1 MFTVTKSVEVKYPLI
16 NMNGEVENTTNTE
29 TEVTENS
36 GVGGLGIAIAGLA
49 ILGTVA
55 VGKAVYTGGKKLIGK
70 VKANIDKKK
79 ESVEQG
85 EETDVF
91 LEEYD
96 DETENEE
103 A

>member
-1 MFTVTKSVEVKYPLI
+1 MAELENEVLT
-16 NMNGEVENTTNTE
+16 GEVENTTNTE

-36 GVGGLGIAIAGLA
+36 GIGGLGIAIAGLA

-70 VKANIDKKK
+70 AKANLDKRKG
-79 ESVEQG
+79 SV
-85 EETDVF
+85 
-91 LEEYD
+91 
-96 DETENEE
+96 DEVEDEDFILNEAFEVTENEKE

>member
-1 MFTVTKSVEVKYPLI
+1 MAELENEVLT
-16 NMNGEVENTTNTE
+16 GEVENTTNTE

-36 GVGGLGIAIAGLA
+36 GIGGLGIAIAGLA

-55 VGKAVYTGGKKLIGK
+55 VGKAVYTGGKKLIS
-70 VKANIDKKK
+70 KAKAKLDKKK
-79 ESVEQG
+79 ESVEQD
-85 EETDVF
+85 EELDVF

-96 DETENEE
+96 DETENEKK

>member
-1 MFTVTKSVEVKYPLI
+1 MAELENEVLT
-16 NMNGEVENTTNTE
+16 GEVENTTNTE

-36 GVGGLGIAIAGLA
+36 GIGGLGIAIAGLA

-70 VKANIDKKK
+70 VKANLDKKK
-79 ESVEQG
+79 ESVELD
-85 EETDVF
+85 EEDFILNESFEV
-91 LEEYD
+91 
-96 DETENEE
+96 TENEE

>member
-1 MFTVTKSVEVKYPLI
+1 MAELENEVLT
-16 NMNGEVENTTNTE
+16 GEVENTTNTE

-36 GVGGLGIAIAGLA
+36 GIGGLGIAIAGLA

-70 VKANIDKKK
+70 AKANLDKRKG
-79 ESVEQG
+79 SVEQV
-85 EETDVF
+85 EAEVVDEDDF
-91 LEEYD
+91 I
-96 DETENEE
+96 DETESEEE

>member
-1 MFTVTKSVEVKYPLI
+1 MAELENEVLT
-16 NMNGEVENTTNTE
+16 GEVENTTNTE

-36 GVGGLGIAIAGLA
+36 GIGGLGIAIAGLA

-70 VKANIDKKK
+70 VKANLDKKK
-79 ESVEQG
+79 ESVELVEEDVILNEDF
-85 EETDVF
+85 EET
-91 LEEYD
+91 ESE
-96 DETENEE
+96 EE

>member
-1 MFTVTKSVEVKYPLI
+1 MAELENEVLT
-16 NMNGEVENTTNTE
+16 GEVENTTNTE

-36 GVGGLGIAIAGLA
+36 GIGGLGIAIAGLA

-70 VKANIDKKK
+70 AKANLDKKK
-79 ESVEQG
+79 ESVEQV
-85 EETDVF
+85 EAEVV
-91 LEEYD
+91 LSEYD
-96 DETENEE
+96 DETENEKE

>member
-1 MFTVTKSVEVKYPLI
+1 MAELENEVLT
-16 NMNGEVENTTNTE
+16 GEVENTTNTE

-36 GVGGLGIAIAGLA
+36 GIGGLGIAIAGLA

-79 ESVEQG
+79 ESVEQD
-85 EETDVF
+85 EELDVF

-96 DETENEE
+96 DETENEK

>member
-1 MFTVTKSVEVKYPLI
+1 MAELENEVLT
-16 NMNGEVENTTNTE
+16 GEVENTTNTE

-36 GVGGLGIAIAGLA
+36 GIGGLGIAIAGLA

-70 VKANIDKKK
+70 AKANLDKRKG
-79 ESVEQG
+79 SVEQG
-85 EETDVF
+85 EGSEVV
-91 LEEYD
+91 ED
-96 DETENEE
+96 DFVYENEIEKE

>member
-1 MFTVTKSVEVKYPLI
+1 MAELENEVLT
-16 NMNGEVENTTNTE
+16 GEVENTTNTE

-36 GVGGLGIAIAGLA
+36 GIGGLGIAIAGLA

-70 VKANIDKKK
+70 VKANLDKKK
-79 ESVEQG
+79 ESVDLV
-85 EETDVF
+85 EEPEVVLT
-91 LEEYD
+91 EYH
-96 DETENEE
+96 DEPESEEE

>member
-1 MFTVTKSVEVKYPLI
+1 MAELENEVLT
-16 NMNGEVENTTNTE
+16 GEVENTTNTE

-36 GVGGLGIAIAGLA
+36 GIGGLGIAIAGLA

-70 VKANIDKKK
+70 AKAKLDKRKG
-79 ESVEQG
+79 SVDEV
-85 EETDVF
+85 EDDFILNEAF
-91 LEEYD
+91 
-96 DETENEE
+96 DETENEKK

>member
-1 MFTVTKSVEVKYPLI
+1 MAELENEVLT
-16 NMNGEVENTTNTE
+16 GEVENATNTE

-36 GVGGLGIAIAGLA
+36 GIGGLGIAIAGLA

-70 VKANIDKKK
+70 AKANLDKRKG
-79 ESVEQG
+79 SVEQVEEEVVDAETV
-85 EETDVF
+85 EET
-91 LEEYD
+91 ESE
-96 DETENEE
+96 EE

>member
-1 MFTVTKSVEVKYPLI
+1 MADLENEVLT
-16 NMNGEVENTTNTE
+16 GEVENTTNTE

-36 GVGGLGIAIAGLA
+36 GIGGLGIAIAGLA

-70 VKANIDKKK
+70 AKANLDKKK
-79 ESVEQG
+79 ESVELV
-85 EETDVF
+85 EEPEVV
-91 LEEYD
+91 LSEYD
-96 DETENEE
+96 DETENEKK

>member
-1 MFTVTKSVEVKYPLI
+1 MAELENEVLT
-16 NMNGEVENTTNTE
+16 GEVENTTNTE

-36 GVGGLGIAIAGLA
+36 GIGGLGIAIAGLA

-55 VGKAVYTGGKKLIGK
+55 VGKAVYTGGKKLISK
-70 VKANIDKKK
+70 AKANLDKRK

-85 EETDVF
+85 EGSEVV
-91 LEEYD
+91 EAEIV
-96 DETENEE
+96 DETENEKK

>member
-1 MFTVTKSVEVKYPLI
+1 MAELENEVLT
-16 NMNGEVENTTNTE
+16 GEVENTTNTE

-36 GVGGLGIAIAGLA
+36 GIGGLGIAIAGLA

-70 VKANIDKKK
+70 VKAKLDEKK
-79 ESVEQG
+79 ESVELVEEPEVVLSEYN
-85 EETDVF
+85 EET
-91 LEEYD
+91 ESE
-96 DETENEE
+96 EE

>member
-1 MFTVTKSVEVKYPLI
+1 MAELENEVLT
-16 NMNGEVENTTNTE
+16 GEVENTTNTE

-36 GVGGLGIAIAGLA
+36 GIGGLGIAIAGLA

-55 VGKAVYTGGKKLIGK
+55 VGKAVYTGGKKLIRK
-70 VKANIDKKK
+70 AKANIDKRKGSVDQVE
-79 ESVEQG
+79 ESEVVEY
-85 EETDVF
+85 EI
-91 LEEYD
+91 D

>member
-1 MFTVTKSVEVKYPLI
+1 MAELENEVLT
-16 NMNGEVENTTNTE
+16 GEVENTTNTE

-36 GVGGLGIAIAGLA
+36 GIGGLGIAIAGLA

-70 VKANIDKKK
+70 VKANIDKKEK
-79 ESVEQG
+79 SVELV
-85 EETDVF
+85 EEPEVV
-91 LEEYD
+91 LSEYD

>member
-1 MFTVTKSVEVKYPLI
+1 MAELENEVLT
-16 NMNGEVENTTNTE
+16 GEVENTTNTE

-36 GVGGLGIAIAGLA
+36 GIGGLGIAIAGLA

-70 VKANIDKKK
+70 AKANLDKKK
-79 ESVEQG
+79 GSVEQVKA
-85 EETDVF
+85 EVVEDDF
-91 LEEYD
+91 I
-96 DETENEE
+96 DETESEEE

>member
-1 MFTVTKSVEVKYPLI
+1 MAELENEVLT
-16 NMNGEVENTTNTE
+16 GEVENTTNTE

-36 GVGGLGIAIAGLA
+36 GIGGLGIAIAGLA

-70 VKANIDKKK
+70 VKANLDKRKG
-79 ESVEQG
+79 SVDEV
-85 EETDVF
+85 EVEDDF
-91 LEEYD
+91 ILDEAF
-96 DETENEE
+96 DETENEKK